1 MEYLYLPTTTLNFNN
16 ILSTGSISPPKF
28 YLARRFGYN
37 QFETVEPNP
46 FANVL
51 LLYDRYPDYT
61 INDAYK
67 DSHPLVIRLRTTCLP
82 KTLTKQQGKN
92 SEVNIY
98 SCDETIYFEPSS
110 ADLYFAYQDVQR
122 IVVSKSEPSLTTK
135 LVELYRPCMHTQYPV
150 NCDPF
155 KWSDKILEGI
165 LDSKTEVSLK
175 SSEAD
180 NRINRLK
187 GFVSGYIIGAYKSI
201 TPEIARYRS
210 DFRAIRNKVSAML
223 NDPTRNYSK
232 TLCQEV
238 DFSCITLESFLA
250 EDGIGTQRFDPSHG
264 DSIRINQGEITVL
277 RDRNKTGDY
286 STESLLRLVN
296 GYCLTSEFNGQ
307 LDENRLNVAIEG
319 GTVIRSL
326 IGAQWESSSYKTYIN
341 ALLNNTKSGSTFNF
355 NDSDSLAMKSFAAF
369 ILKGDD
375 LDKLEAFLTLHG
387 IGDFR
392 IAFALWGAMF
402 GFSKISKKY
411 YNLSFQ
417 QGDAEYAKKMHAYT
431 HSVVHNIPF
440 DDIFQ
445 LPFIPAVL
453 PVEVKPPTG
462 EPSLFFVV
470 QSLLDQ
476 LQQKLPGSTP
486 WHAKLNEL
494 LIANGGLGKGF
505 ITLLNKKTNA
515 SELGLKLPK
524 GTTKKAV
531 VDFFEEA
538 LKSQHLERRSNPMPL
553 FERQQTAIFWKD
565 AQVWE
570 NLRDVVPSQ
579 EQKRVKD
586 DLEWFQSEWQNPNS
600 KYYGWENATAKGTIR
615 TKPLIQRTN
624 NEAINAFCK
633 VLSSYLHETVLSDIR
648 RLLVKWYS

>member
-16 ILSTGSISPPKF
+16 ILSTGSISPPTF

-37 QFETVEPNP
+37 QFEAVEPNP

-61 INDAYK
+61 LNDSYN
-67 DSHPLVIRLRTTCLP
+67 DSYPLVIRLRTTCLP
-82 KTLTKQQGKN
+82 KTLIKQQGKN

-98 SCDETIYFEPSS
+98 SYDETIYFEPSS
-110 ADLYFAYQDVQR
+110 ADLYFADQNVQR
-122 IVVSKSEPSLTTK
+122 IVLSKSEPSLTTK

-238 DFSCITLESFLA
+238 DFSCITLESFFA
-250 EDGIGTQRFDPSHG
+250 EDGIGSQCFDPSQG
-264 DSIRINQGEITVL
+264 DSIEINHGEIAVL
-277 RDRNKTGDY
+277 RDRNKSGDH

-296 GYCLTSEFNGQ
+296 GYCLTSEFYGQ
-307 LDENRLNVAIEG
+307 LDENRLDVALAG
-319 GTVIRSL
+319 GTVIRAL
-326 IGAQWESSSYKTYIN
+326 IGEQWESSSYKTYIN
-341 ALLNNTKSGSTFNF
+341 ALLNNIKSGSKFNF
-355 NDSDSLAMKSFAAF
+355 NDSDSLTMKSFAAF

-375 LDKLEAFLTLHG
+375 LEKLEAFLILHG

-392 IAFALWGAMF
+392 IAFALWGSMF
-402 GFSKISKKY
+402 GFSKIPKTF

-417 QGDAEYAKKMHAYT
+417 HGDAEYAKKMHAYT

-440 DDIFQ
+440 DDLHQ
-445 LPFIPAVL
+445 LALIPKAL
-453 PVEVKPPTG
+453 PVEVKPLTG
-462 EPSLFFVV
+462 DSSIFFVV

-486 WHAKLNEL
+486 WHAKLREL
-494 LIANGGLGKGF
+494 LLANGGLSKGF
-505 ITLLNKKTNA
+505 ITLLTKKTNA
-515 SELGLKLPK
+515 SELGKKLPK

-531 VDFFEEA
+531 VDFFEDA
-538 LKSQHLERRSNPMPL
+538 LKSKSSEHRSVSMPL
-553 FERQQTAIFWKD
+553 FGRPQTATFWTD

-570 NLRDVVPSQ
+570 NLRAVVPSL
-579 EQKRVKD
+579 EQKRVRD
-586 DLEWFQSEWQNPNS
+586 DLEWFQCDWQNPNS
-600 KYYGWENATAKGTIR
+600 KYYGWENENAKGMIR
-615 TKPLIQRTN
+615 TKPLSQRTN
-624 NEAINAFCK
+624 DEAINAFCK
-633 VLSSYLHETVLSDIR
+633 VLKNYLHEIVLSDV
-648 RLLVKWYS
+648 RLLLMKRYS